1 MRVFIEFAWS
11 VAEKVGRKYLW
22 LNLDYEELSLDD
34 VFKKILPSILGESLG
49 VVIYRLI
56 QERELLVIV
65 NGVIG
70 DLTIKLKDGDKILI
84 QPLASGG

>member
-1 MRVFIEFAWS
+1 MRVFVEFAWF

-22 LNLDYEELSLDD
+22 LNLDYEEISLDD
-34 VFKKILPSILGESLG
+34 VFKKLLPSIVGENLGTAL
-49 VVIYRLI
+49 YRLV

-65 NGVIG
+65 NGVIA